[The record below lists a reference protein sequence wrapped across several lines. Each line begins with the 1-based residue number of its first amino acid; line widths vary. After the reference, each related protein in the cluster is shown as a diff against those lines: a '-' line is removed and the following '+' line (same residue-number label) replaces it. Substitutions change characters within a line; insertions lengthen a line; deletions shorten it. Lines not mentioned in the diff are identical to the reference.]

1 MGSMDTDILGFVAGI
16 ITTVS
21 FVPQVVRVYRNKSG
35 HDISFWMML
44 LLALGVILWLIY
56 GFLLW
61 SLPIILANAVTL
73 VLVLAI
79 LVLKVYYARSR
90 RY

>member
-1 MGSMDTDILGFVAGI
+1 MDTDILGFVAGI

-79 LVLKVYYARSR
+79 LVLKVYYARRR

>member
-16 ITTVS
+16 ITTLS
-21 FVPQVVRVYRNKSG
+21 FLPQVVRVYRNKSG

-61 SLPIILANAVTL
+61 RLPIILANAVTL